1 MAETKILVVAIDFG
15 SSGAGYAFSF
25 AYQYK
30 NNPLDI
36 STSVWNNG
44 NGPLQAKIPA
54 VLLFDPDKKFHSFGF
69 EAEDK
74 YEELLNTNKSDQWY
88 FLKGFKMQLYS
99 AVNAGEDIRVDFEL
113 LDVGGKRIS
122 AKAVFSAAIGFLKD
136 HFIQQMHW
144 RKLGT
149 VEDDIF
155 WVVSVPSI
163 WNDSAKQ
170 FMRES
175 AEKVGIQGDKFI
187 MVYEPEAAS
196 IYARLLPVD
205 KFVGNNGAVI
215 LKAFDPGRKFIV
227 VDAGGGTVDISAQQ
241 VLENGELKIIHREC
255 GGPWGGECI
264 NKQFVNML
272 KELFGK
278 EVMKQFKNKHGDD
291 VLQLLRDFEVKKK
304 MFREE
309 DEESLTIRMPLSL
322 IELFL
327 DIKQSDVPTAI
338 ASSRFDETV
347 RLKRDKLSIAGSLV
361 EAFFSETIQM
371 IIDEVLSILKH
382 ERCSDVSAIMMA
394 GGFSEADILQH
405 AIKKQ
410 FQSLE
415 IFIPL
420 DGSLSVL
427 KGAVIYGHNPNVV
440 SSRVCNYTYG
450 VGVAMK
456 FDPSIH
462 NPGQKIY
469 RRGIEMCNNL
479 FDVLFEIDEE
489 VHIGQTNSIDVASYF
504 LSDEK
509 YGPLEWH
516 FSIST
521 KKDPFYT
528 TDKSCMEHGSIIV
541 SPPNGMWPEFVE
553 GQIFLKIAG
562 TELVGTFVN
571 KKTMKETSVRFD
583 FLPSINKN
591 PERKRL
597 FDPFFLDI

>member
-1 MAETKILVVAIDFG
+1 MADTKILVAAIDFG

-44 NGPLQAKIPA
+44 NGPVQTKVPT
-54 VLLFDPDKKFHSFGF
+54 VLLFDSRKKFHSFGF

-74 YEELLNTNKSDQWY
+74 YEELLNTNKADKWY

-99 AVNAGEDIRVDFEL
+99 AVNAGEDIRKDFKLVD
-113 LDVGGKRIS
+113 VAGKSIS
-122 AKAVFSAAIGFLKD
+122 AKLVFSAAIGFLKD

-149 VEDDIF
+149 FDDDIF

-175 AEKVGIQGDKFI
+175 AEKVGIKGKKFI

-205 KFVGNNGAVI
+205 KLVGENGGVL

-264 NKQFVNML
+264 NKKFVNML
-272 KELFGK
+272 KELFGQ
-278 EVMKQFKNKHGDD
+278 EILKQFKKNNGEDF
-291 VLQLLRDFEVKKK
+291 LQLLRDFEVKKK
-304 MFREE
+304 NLRVEGK
-309 DEESLTIRMPLSL
+309 ESVTIRMPLSL
-322 IELFL
+322 IEES
-327 DIKQSDVPTAI
+327 DILTAI
-338 ASSRFDETV
+338 ASSRFKETI
-347 RLKRDKLSIAGSLV
+347 RLKRDKLLIAESLF
-361 EAFFSETIQM
+361 ETFFSEPIQM
-371 IIDEVLSILKH
+371 IIEKILSILKS
-382 ERCSDVSAIMMA
+382 ETCSDVSAIMMA
-394 GGFSEADILQH
+394 GGFSEADILQD
-405 AIKKQ
+405 AIKKE

-415 IFIPL
+415 VFVPI

-440 SSRVCNYTYG
+440 SSRVCYYTYG
-450 VGVAMK
+450 VALAK
-456 FDPSIH
+456 PFDSSIH
-462 NPGQKIY
+462 DPEKRYFWDG
-469 RRGIEMCNNL
+469 REMCDSL
-479 FDVLFEIDEE
+479 FEVLFQIDEE
-489 VHIGQTNSIDVASYF
+489 VHIGQTKTIDVGETF
-504 LSDEK
+504 LSRDTDEFRHDPII
-509 YGPLEWH
+509 YQ
-516 FSIST
+516 FMVSN
-521 KKDPFYT
+521 KKDPFYI
-528 TDKSCMEHGSIIV
+528 TDEGCMEHGSIIV
-541 SPPNGMWPEFVE
+541 SPPNGTWP
-553 GQIFLKIAG
+553 QIVHGKILLKIAG
-562 TELVGTFVN
+562 TELVGTFLN
-571 KKTMKETSVRFD
+571 EDTLEETSVRFE

-591 PERKRL
+591 PERQRL
-597 FDPFFLDI
+597 FDPFYLDI

>member
-36 STSVWNNG
+36 STSLWNNG
-44 NGPLQAKIPA
+44 NGPLQTKVPT
-54 VLLFDPDKKFHSFGF
+54 VLLFDPNKKFHSFGF

-74 YEELLNTNKSDQWY
+74 YEELLNANKADQWY

-99 AVNAGEDIRVDFEL
+99 AVNAGE
-113 LDVGGKRIS
+113 
-122 AKAVFSAAIGFLKD
+122 
-136 HFIQQMHW
+136 QMHW

-155 WVVSVPSI
+155 WVVSVPAI

-175 AEKVGIQGDKFI
+175 AEKVGIKGEKFI
-187 MVYEPEAAS
+187 IVYEPEAAS
-196 IYARLLPVD
+196 IYTSLLPVN
-205 KFVGNNGAVI
+205 KLVGKNGAVI

-278 EVMKQFKNKHGDD
+278 EVMKQFKKNNGEDF
-291 VLQLLRDFEVKKK
+291 LQLLRDFEVKKK
-304 MFREE
+304 MFRVE

-327 DIKQSDVPTAI
+327 DIEESDVPTKI
-338 ASSRFDETV
+338 ASSKFNEIV

-361 EAFFSETIQM
+361 EIFFSETIRM
-371 IIDEVLSILKH
+371 IIDEVESILKH
-382 ERCSDVSAIMMA
+382 ERCSDV
-394 GGFSEADILQH
+394 
-405 AIKKQ
+405 
-410 FQSLE
+410 
-415 IFIPL
+415 FIPT

-427 KGAVIYGHNPNVV
+427 KGAVFYGHNPDVV
-440 SSRVCNYTYG
+440 SSRVCYYTYG
-450 VGVAMK
+450 IAVSEP
-456 FDPSIH
+456 FDSSIH
-462 NPGQKIY
+462 DPKKRYIWDG
-469 RRGIEMCNNL
+469 REFCNNL
-479 FDVLFEIDEE
+479 FEVLFEIDEE
-489 VHIGQTNSIDVASYF
+489 VHIGQTKTIDMTKTF
-504 LSDEK
+504 LSDYLQNRRYDSLK
-509 YGPLEWH
+509 CR
-516 FSIST
+516 FMVST
-521 KKDPFYT
+521 KKDPFILYRWNLHGT
-528 TDKSCMEHGSIIV
+528 WIHKSSPRQMEYGH
-541 SPPNGMWPEFVE
+541 E
-553 GQIFLKIAG
+553 
-562 TELVGTFVN
+562 
-571 KKTMKETSVRFD
+571 
-583 FLPSINKN
+583 
-591 PERKRL
+591 
-597 FDPFFLDI
+597 